1 MFYNGLM
8 TQRLAILSPRMIH
21 CLTLLADSND
31 YKTVSELADYCKT
44 SKRTLFREMKDING
58 ILKTYAL
65 SVVSKTGLGVKLD
78 GNPDDKLHF
87 KSLLLQISANQGTLD
102 KDDRQQALLAELL
115 KNKSLQKLITYA
127 NLFQVSEATIS
138 NDINGLEPLLNAYKI
153 TLVRKPGFNLY
164 CEGAEEDF
172 RKAITDF
179 IYQHMEE
186 DKFTRLISSTKTPW
200 DIEDYFRHQG
210 PDSILNVLNKDILWQ
225 VIQVLED
232 NDTVWA
238 NRLAQNSYIGLILH
252 LTIAIERMRN
262 HDPILISDE
271 LLSRLK
277 KDPIFDRA
285 KELAEH
291 FEDEFDLI
299 FPMEELA
306 YITMHLKGARLLHI
320 EDNPIDEVEDV
331 VNPYELQ
338 RLVYQLVDYFEDIT
352 HSSVK
357 QDDLLISGL
366 VTHLRPAL
374 TRIKYQLQIRNPLLK
389 QIQTQ
394 YSEVYK
400 STLMATERLGKQ
412 NNIIFNENEVAY
424 LALHF
429 GAALERL
436 TQNRPKRMVNVAVL
450 CASGIGISAL
460 LASRIKRLF
469 KEEINIVPRSQFDL
483 ESLSSEN
490 FDLLISTMEIKQTQL
505 PCILV
510 NPLLSDLDIELI
522 KAQVYALEL
531 LPKKHSELPNGEQDS
546 ISMIKEISSS
556 LSLLIENIDSV
567 SVKASLSKDQLLNLV
582 GYRIGKNETQGRQI
596 VSDLKAREAMGSVSM
611 DEEGFALF
619 HAKSS
624 GVDHPVMMVFR
635 PDQGVLECFTSMKI
649 MVVVILLIPHN
660 SIPILNQFMSNLTSS
675 LIEDEHYKAAVFGQD
690 KTILKAEVRKVLN
703 DPFNTWIMS
712 QVKR

>member
-1 MFYNGLM
+1 M

-21 CLTLLADSND
+21 CLTLLSDD
-31 YKTVSELADYCKT
+31 DQYHTVSELADYCKT

-58 ILKTYAL
+58 ILKSYML
-65 SVVSKTGLGVKLD
+65 SVVSKTGLGIKLE

-87 KSLLLQISANQGTLD
+87 KSLLLQISANQGTMD
-102 KDDRQQALLAELL
+102 KEDRQQALLAELL

-186 DKFTRLISSTKTPW
+186 DKFTRLISSNQTPW

-225 VIQVLED
+225 VIQVLQD

-262 HDPILISDE
+262 HDPILINEE
-271 LLSRLK
+271 LLTKLK
-277 KDPIFDRA
+277 KDPMFERA

-291 FEDEFDLI
+291 FEDEFDLN

-306 YITMHLKGARLLHI
+306 YITMHLKGALLLHI
-320 EDNPIDEVEDV
+320 EESPVNEVEDV
-331 VNPYELQ
+331 INPYELQ
-338 RLVYQLVDYFEDIT
+338 RLVYQLVDHFEDIT
-352 HSSVK
+352 RSSVK

-366 VTHLRPAL
+366 ITHLRPAL
-374 TRIKYQLQIRNPLLK
+374 TRIKYALQIRNPLLK

-394 YSEVYK
+394 YADVYK
-400 STLMATERLGKQ
+400 SSLQATERLGKA
-412 NNIIFNENEVAY
+412 NNIVFNEDEVAY

-436 TQNRPKRMVNVAVL
+436 NQNRPRRTVNVAVL

-469 KEEINIVPRSQFDL
+469 KEDINIVPRSQFDL
-483 ESLSSEN
+483 EALQKEN
-490 FDLLISTMEIKQTQL
+490 FDLLISTMDLQPTTI
-505 PCILV
+505 PSILV
-510 NPLLSDLDIELI
+510 NPLLSDHDLEAI
-522 KAQVYALEL
+522 KAQVYALAM
-531 LPKKHSELPNGEQDS
+531 LPKKQGEASDNNHDAIAQ
-546 ISMIKEISSS
+546 IKDISSA
-556 LSLLIENIDSV
+556 LSALIDSV
-567 SVKASLSKDQLLNLV
+567 DSVIVKATLTKDQLLNLV
-582 GYRIGKNETQGRQI
+582 GYRIGKNETQGRMI
-596 VSDLKAREAMGSVSM
+596 VNDLKAREAMGSVLM

-619 HAKSS
+619 HAKSA
-624 GVDHPVMMVFR
+624 GVDHPVMMVFK
-635 PDQGVLECFTSMKI
+635 PDQGVLSAFDSGKI
-649 MVVVILLIPHN
+649 EAVIILLIPHGVQ
-660 SIPILNQFMSNLTSS
+660 PILNSFMSILTSS
-675 LIEDEHYKAAVFGQD
+675 LIEDETYKAAVFGSD
-690 KTILKAEVRKVLN
+690 KNTLKAQVRKVLN
-703 DPFNTWIMS
+703 DPFNAWIMS
-712 QVKR
+712 QVKP